1 MDELWCKNWLPRLT
15 FCTALNCFSE
25 WLDTV
30 RNHIN
35 LKWTSFIVS
44 LMQFSYN
51 LSLPDFYFLILNVDG
66 KILLFEKM
74 HLCFWHFRIDGV
86 THFSMGQKISLL
98 IESTLKFLYF
108 FKAVLPCSRLLE
120 EIVGGKKLY
129 LDFKK
134 FPKTEWFISLLN
146 LISWLK

>member
-15 FCTALNCFSE
+15 FWTALKCFSKR
-25 WLDTV
+25 LDTV
-30 RNHIN
+30 YNHIN

-44 LMQFSYN
+44 LMQFSYKI
-51 LSLPDFYFLILNVDG
+51 SLPDFYFLILNVDG

-74 HLCFWHFRIDGV
+74 NLGFWHFRIYGV
-86 THFSMGQKISLL
+86 TYFRMGQKISLL

-120 EIVGGKKLY
+120 EIAGKKLY
-129 LDFKK
+129 LDFNK
-134 FPKTEWFISLLN
+134 FSKTKWFISLLN
-146 LISWLK
+146 LILGLK